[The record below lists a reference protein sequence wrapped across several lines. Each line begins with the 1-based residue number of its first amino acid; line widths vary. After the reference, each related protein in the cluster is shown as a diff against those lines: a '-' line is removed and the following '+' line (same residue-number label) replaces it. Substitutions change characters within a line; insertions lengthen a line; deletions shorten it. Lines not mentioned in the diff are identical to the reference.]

1 MRIAY
6 SAGKVA
12 TFCGLGLARA
22 LDGFPAGSIAA
33 GVGPRLSAMVTVALW
48 ATVLLCL
55 VRGAPVIVGGL
66 RRHLPTFIPGDARDL
81 VEAGVDAR
89 GAGPSLRS
97 G

>member
-1 MRIAY
+1 
-6 SAGKVA
+6 
-12 TFCGLGLARA
+12 
-22 LDGFPAGSIAA
+22 
-33 GVGPRLSAMVTVALW
+33 MVTVALW